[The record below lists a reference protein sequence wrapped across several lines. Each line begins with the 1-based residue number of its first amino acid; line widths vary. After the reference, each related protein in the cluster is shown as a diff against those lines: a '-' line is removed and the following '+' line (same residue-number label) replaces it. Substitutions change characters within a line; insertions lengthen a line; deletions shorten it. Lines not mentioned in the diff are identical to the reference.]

1 MPMPSTTAELIAAA
15 AEALVA
21 RDMLRLEDLL
31 HHARNW
37 LQPEAE
43 AAAQDLM
50 LRAMIEAACLLEGE
64 PSDLEAE
71 LA

>member
-64 PSDLEAE
+64 PSDLESE

>member
-1 MPMPSTTAELIAAA
+1 MTMPSTTAELIAAA

-50 LRAMIEAACLLEGE
+50 LRAGGGGGGLLEGE